1 MKKALMAIAV
11 SAMFVTGATLADT
24 NSPATLSI
32 TGTVTD
38 NTTPVACGVSLS
50 TASVSLSGMVSSM
63 KTQGQYASGGTPVA
77 LNVTGG
83 AQCDQLVNT
92 NGLAYRFTGT
102 VDDADGNVL
111 ANTATGDNAAA
122 GVGVG
127 VFAINGAPYSINQ
140 GQHDANDTH
149 SFMLSLVK
157 LTGQTATAGSVQ
169 STLTVQLDRL

>member
-63 KTQGQYASGGTPVA
+63 KT
-77 LNVTGG
+77 
-83 AQCDQLVNT
+83 
-92 NGLAYRFTGT
+92 
-102 VDDADGNVL
+102 
-111 ANTATGDNAAA
+111 
-122 GVGVG
+122 
-127 VFAINGAPYSINQ
+127 
-140 GQHDANDTH
+140 
-149 SFMLSLVK
+149 
-157 LTGQTATAGSVQ
+157 
-169 STLTVQLDRL
+169 